1 MIAVTRLD
9 GSEILLNEDLIESIE
24 QTPDT
29 VLSLINGHKLMVR
42 DAPSELVQRMVEF
55 RRLVFRGGSLTASC
69 EAL

>member
-9 GSEILLNEDLIESIE
+9 GSPILLNDDLIESIE

-42 DAPSELVQRMVEF
+42 DDPTELMQRVIDF
-55 RRLVFRGGSLTASC
+55 RRLVYQGQSPRAVGNSG
-69 EAL
+69 